1 MKKIQLITGVTS
13 LVLAGGLVLLNLTK
27 IELVP
32 HRTTT
37 IILYPAG
44 FFALLGVVLVF
55 RFVKQQWL
63 T

>member
-32 HRTTT
+32 HRTN

-44 FFALLGVVLVF
+44 FFALLGAVLVF